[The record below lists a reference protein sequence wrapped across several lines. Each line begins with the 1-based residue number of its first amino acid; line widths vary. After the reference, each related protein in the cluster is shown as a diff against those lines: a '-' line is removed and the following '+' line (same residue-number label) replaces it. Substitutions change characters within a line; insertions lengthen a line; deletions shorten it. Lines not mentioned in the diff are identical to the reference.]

1 MSVNAVAMLK
11 QDHQRVKD
19 LFEKFESTG
28 DRAYRQKQEIAEQVF
43 HELEVHTKLEEEI
56 FYPAVQTRAGKEGEE
71 LVAESEQEH
80 HVVDVLMREMR
91 KLDPKEEEWE
101 AKFQVLMENVRHHI
115 EEEEGEMFPMAQE
128 KLGDTLDSLGT
139 KMEGRKQELQ
149 TAQRSGQR

>member
-1 MSVNAVAMLK
+1 MNAVEMLK

-19 LFEKFESTG
+19 LFETFEGTG
-28 DRAYRQKQEIAEQVF
+28 DRAFRQKQEIAEQVF

-56 FYPAVQTRAGKEGEE
+56 FYPAVQARGGKEGEE

-91 KLDPKEEEWE
+91 KLDPKDEEWE
-101 AKFQVLMENVRHHI
+101 AKFQVLMENVQHHI

-128 KLGDTLDSLGT
+128 KLGDTLNSLGT
-139 KMEGRKQELQ
+139 KMEERKQELQ
-149 TAQRSGQR
+149 TVQRSGRR

>member
-1 MSVNAVAMLK
+1 VNAVEMLK

-19 LFEKFESTG
+19 LFETFEGTG
-28 DRAYRQKQEIAEQVF
+28 DRAFRQKQEIAEQVF

-56 FYPAVQTRAGKEGEE
+56 FYPAVQARGGKEGEE

-91 KLDPKEEEWE
+91 KLDPKDEEWE
-101 AKFQVLMENVRHHI
+101 AKFQVLMENVQHHI

-128 KLGDTLDSLGT
+128 KLGDTLNSLGT
-139 KMEGRKQELQ
+139 KMEERKQELQ
-149 TAQRSGQR
+149 TVQRSGRR

>member
-1 MSVNAVAMLK
+1 MNAVAMLK

-19 LFEKFESTG
+19 LFETFEGTG
-28 DRAYRQKQEIAEQVF
+28 DRAFRQKQEIAEQVF

-56 FYPAVQTRAGKEGEE
+56 FYPAVQARGGKEGEE

-91 KLDPKEEEWE
+91 KLDPKDEEWE
-101 AKFQVLMENVRHHI
+101 AKFQVLMENVQHHI

-128 KLGDTLDSLGT
+128 KLGDTLNSLGT
-139 KMEGRKQELQ
+139 KMEERKQELQ
-149 TAQRSGQR
+149 TVQRSGRR